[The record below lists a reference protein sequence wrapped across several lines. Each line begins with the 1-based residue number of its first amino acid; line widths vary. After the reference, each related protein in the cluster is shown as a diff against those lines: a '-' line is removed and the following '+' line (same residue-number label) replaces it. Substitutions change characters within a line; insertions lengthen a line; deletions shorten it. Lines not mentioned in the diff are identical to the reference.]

1 MPENNKVG
9 LIQFTI
15 LTTVSMTDGIIMLPT
30 MIATVGAIS
39 VYAWIETIICAMILA
54 YAFAKCGAYSTRS
67 GGLGGY
73 AEYAFGKSG
82 NFIANFTYAI
92 ALMIANVG
100 IAISVVA
107 YSSAFFYANLSPAD
121 AAFLAGLVMIMT
133 TAANFWGTGMT
144 VKLGFTAMMCKL
156 IPAAI
161 MSICG
166 LYFFDPQIFN
176 AAWNPHHYTLVQTI
190 GLSNSFTLWAFL
202 GLESAC
208 SNMERVKNPERN
220 VPIAVIAATVAI
232 GAFSILYTTVIQGI
246 VPNSVLAQSTAPF
259 GDACAYMF
267 GPAAGHAVTA
277 LMIFGCG
284 GALIAWQF
292 TLVELLRSGSME
304 GYFPKVFGLVD
315 SYEIPVRGIIVMLL
329 IQMVLLSMTGSP
341 SLVKQF
347 DALMKLSTVANLVPY
362 VLAMASLDIMQRQ
375 AGENSDLTRMAAVAG
390 GAYSIYACIQC
401 GMDSVT
407 YGMVAVLVGLMIYGL
422 YAIRLQKP
430 HRPRRMR

>member
-15 LTTVSMTDGIIMLPT
+15 LTTVSMIDGIIMLPT
-30 MIATVGAIS
+30 MVATVGAIS
-39 VYAWIETIICAMILA
+39 VYAWIETISCVMILA

-107 YSSAFFYANLSPAD
+107 YSSVFFYANLSPAD

-176 AAWNPHHYTLVQTI
+176 VAWNPHHYTVTGAI
-190 GLSNSFTLWAFL
+190 GAANSFTLWAFL

-208 SNMERVKNPERN
+208 SNMDRVVNPRRN
-220 VPIAVIAATVAI
+220 VPIAVISATAI
-232 GAFSILYTTVIQGI
+232 IGLFSIIYTTVIQGI
-246 VPNSVLAQSTAPF
+246 VPNSVLSVSNAPF
-259 GDACAYMF
+259 GDAFAYMY
-267 GPAAGHAVTA
+267 GSLAGRIVTA
-277 LMIFGCG
+277 FMIFGCA

-292 TLVELLRSGSME
+292 TLGELLRESADE
-304 GYFPKVFGLVD
+304 GYFPEIFGKVTKDGV
-315 SYEIPVRGIIVMLL
+315 PVKGMIVMVI
-329 IQMVLLSMTGSP
+329 IQLVMIFCTISP
-341 SLVKQF
+341 TMVKQF
-347 DALMKLSTVANLVPY
+347 DVLIQLATVDNLVPY
-362 VLAMASLDIMQRQ
+362 VLAMAALDIMQKQ
-375 AGENSDLTRMAAVAG
+375 AGHNDRMTRMAAVIG
-390 GAYSIYACIQC
+390 GAYSLYATYQC
-401 GMDSVT
+401 GMDAVT
-407 YGMVAVLVGLMIYGL
+407 AGMMTVLLGYMIYGV
-422 YAIRLQKP
+422 YAGQKP
-430 HRPRRMR
+430 YTGCL

>member
-30 MIATVGAIS
+30 MVATVGAIS
-39 VYAWIETIICAMILA
+39 VYAWIETIICVMILA

-176 AAWNPHHYTLVQTI
+176 AAWNPHHYTVTGAI
-190 GLSNSFTLWAFL
+190 GAANSFTLWAFL

-208 SNMERVKNPERN
+208 SNMDRVVNPRRN
-220 VPIAVIAATVAI
+220 VPIAVISATAI
-232 GAFSILYTTVIQGI
+232 IGLFSIIYTTVIQGI
-246 VPNSVLAQSTAPF
+246 VPNSVLSVSNAPF
-259 GDACAYMF
+259 GDAFAYMY
-267 GPAAGHAVTA
+267 GSLAGRIVTA
-277 LMIFGCG
+277 FMIFCT
-284 GALIAWQF
+284 I
-292 TLVELLRSGSME
+292 
-304 GYFPKVFGLVD
+304 
-315 SYEIPVRGIIVMLL
+315 
-329 IQMVLLSMTGSP
+329 SP
-341 SLVKQF
+341 TMVKQF
-347 DALMKLSTVANLVPY
+347 DVLIQLATVDNLVPY
-362 VLAMASLDIMQRQ
+362 VLAMAALDIMQKQ
-375 AGENSDLTRMAAVAG
+375 AGHNDRMTRMAAVIG
-390 GAYSIYACIQC
+390 GAYSLYATYQC
-401 GMDSVT
+401 GMDAVT
-407 YGMVAVLVGLMIYGL
+407 AGMMTVLLGYMIYGV
-422 YAIRLQKP
+422 YAGQKP
-430 HRPRRMR
+430 YTGCL

>member
-30 MIATVGAIS
+30 MVATVGAIS
-39 VYAWIETIICAMILA
+39 VYAWIETIICVMILA

-176 AAWNPHHYTLVQTI
+176 AAWNPHHYTVTGAI
-190 GLSNSFTLWAFL
+190 GAANSFTLWAFL

-208 SNMERVKNPERN
+208 SNMDCVVNPRRN
-220 VPIAVIAATVAI
+220 VPIAVISATAI
-232 GAFSILYTTVIQGI
+232 IGLFSIIYTTVIQGI
-246 VPNSVLAQSTAPF
+246 VSNSVLSVSNAPF
-259 GDACAYMF
+259 GDAFAYMY
-267 GPAAGHAVTA
+267 GSLAGRIVTA
-277 LMIFGCG
+277 FMIFCT
-284 GALIAWQF
+284 I
-292 TLVELLRSGSME
+292 
-304 GYFPKVFGLVD
+304 
-315 SYEIPVRGIIVMLL
+315 
-329 IQMVLLSMTGSP
+329 SP
-341 SLVKQF
+341 TMVKQF
-347 DALMKLSTVANLVPY
+347 DVLIQLVTVDNLVPY
-362 VLAMASLDIMQRQ
+362 VLAMAALDIMQKQ
-375 AGENSDLTRMAAVAG
+375 AGHNDRMTRMAAVIG
-390 GAYSIYACIQC
+390 GAYSLYATYQC
-401 GMDSVT
+401 GMDAVT
-407 YGMVAVLVGLMIYGL
+407 AGMMTVLLGYMIYGV
-422 YAIRLQKP
+422 YAGQKP
-430 HRPRRMR
+430 YTGCL

>member
-15 LTTVSMTDGIIMLPT
+15 LTTVSMIDGIIMLPT
-30 MIATVGAIS
+30 MVATVGAIS
-39 VYAWIETIICAMILA
+39 VYAWIETISCVMILA

-107 YSSAFFYANLSPAD
+107 YSSVFFYANLSPAD

-133 TAANFWGTGMT
+133 TAA
-144 VKLGFTAMMCKL
+144 
-156 IPAAI
+156 I

-176 AAWNPHHYTLVQTI
+176 VAWNPHHYTVTGAI
-190 GLSNSFTLWAFL
+190 GAANSFTLWAFL

-208 SNMERVKNPERN
+208 SNMDRVVNPRRN
-220 VPIAVIAATVAI
+220 VPIAVISATAI
-232 GAFSILYTTVIQGI
+232 IGLFSIIYTTVIQGI
-246 VPNSVLAQSTAPF
+246 VPNSVLSVSNAPF
-259 GDACAYMF
+259 GDAFAYMY
-267 GPAAGHAVTA
+267 GSLAGRIVTA
-277 LMIFGCG
+277 FMIFGCA

-292 TLVELLRSGSME
+292 TLGELLRESADE
-304 GYFPKVFGLVD
+304 GYFPEIFGKVTKDGV
-315 SYEIPVRGIIVMLL
+315 PVKGMIVMVI
-329 IQMVLLSMTGSP
+329 IQLVMIFCTISP
-341 SLVKQF
+341 TMVKQF
-347 DALMKLSTVANLVPY
+347 DVLIQLATVDNLVPY
-362 VLAMASLDIMQRQ
+362 VLAMAALDIMQKQ
-375 AGENSDLTRMAAVAG
+375 AGHNDRMTRMAAVIG
-390 GAYSIYACIQC
+390 GAYSLYATYQC
-401 GMDSVT
+401 GMDAVT
-407 YGMVAVLVGLMIYGL
+407 AGMMTVLLGYMIYGV
-422 YAIRLQKP
+422 YAGQKP
-430 HRPRRMR
+430 YTGCL